1 MSVADVDALSW
12 WEWRLL
18 IEGLDAEA
26 RANAG
31 EPQVDT
37 PAGPAEAHDRDVQRF
52 THAGITFRTVKG
64 G

>member
-1 MSVADVDALSW
+1 MSVTDVNGLPW

-18 IEGLDAEA
+18 IEGLDGEI
-26 RANAG
+26 RAMAG
-31 EPQVDT
+31 EPPIDV
-37 PAGPAEAHDRDVQRF
+37 PAGPAEAHDRDVERF